1 MVKRLKIT
9 LLALLS
15 LEFAL
20 VGAHGISI
28 DVFVG
33 KPPGL
38 VKYVYPE
45 YPRSAA
51 NYALSGK
58 GRFLLKVNPKT
69 GEVDEVK
76 VLKSTGHV
84 FLNELA
90 AKAFLQWKF
99 QPGGASQVEVPV
111 EFYAHGFTRD
121 LH

>member
-1 MVKRLKIT
+1 MDV
-9 LLALLS
+9 
-15 LEFAL
+15 
-20 VGAHGISI
+20 

-51 NYALSGK
+51 NYGLSGK
-58 GRFLLKVNPKT
+58 GRFLLKVSPKT

-90 AKAFLQWKF
+90 KAFLQWRF
-99 QPGGASQVEVPV
+99 QPGAVTQVEVPV
-111 EFYAHGFTRD
+111 EFYAHGFSRD

>member
-1 MVKRLKIT
+1 M
-9 LLALLS
+9 LLR

-20 VGAHGISI
+20 VGAHAMGI

-45 YPRSAA
+45 YPASAA
-51 NYALSGK
+51 TYALSGK

-76 VLKSTGHV
+76 VLNSTGHV
-84 FLNELA
+84 FLNDLA

-99 QPGGASQVEVPV
+99 QPGSVTQVQVPV
-111 EFYAHGFTRD
+111 EFYAHGFSRD

>member
-15 LEFAL
+15 LQWGL
-20 VGAHGISI
+20 VAAHSMTIE
-28 DVFVG
+28 VFVG

-38 VKYVYPE
+38 TKYVYPE

-51 NYALSGK
+51 NYALRGK
-58 GRFLLKVNPKT
+58 GLFLLKVNPKT

-84 FLNELA
+84 FLNELS

-99 QPGGASQVEVPV
+99 QPGVVTQVQVPV
-111 EFYAHGFTRD
+111 EFYAHGFSRD

>member
-1 MVKRLKIT
+1 MIKHLKTT

-15 LEFAL
+15 LECGLAATHAMG
-20 VGAHGISI
+20 V

-45 YPRSAA
+45 YPRAAA
-51 NYALSGK
+51 NNALSGK
-58 GRFLLKVNPKT
+58 GRFLLKINPKT

-84 FLNELA
+84 FLNEI
-90 AKAFLQWKF
+90 
-99 QPGGASQVEVPV
+99 GGQSVFSVEIPTGRRHSGRS
-111 EFYAHGFTRD
+111 AR
-121 LH
+121 